1 MSAAYLRKQPDCRAL
16 HDHLEAAN
24 EPLYFDGFMDF
35 LRARTF
41 RETLLAHPARL
52 ALLVR

>member
-24 EPLYFDGFMDF
+24 ESLYFYGFMDF

-41 RETLLAHPARL
+41 RETLPARL